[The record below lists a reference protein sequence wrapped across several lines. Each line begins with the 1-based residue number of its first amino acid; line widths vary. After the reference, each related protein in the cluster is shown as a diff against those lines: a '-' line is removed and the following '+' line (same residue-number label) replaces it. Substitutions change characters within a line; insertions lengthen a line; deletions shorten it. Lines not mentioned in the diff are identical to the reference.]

1 MVVIASHIEKSGL
14 LDIAR
19 THCANWDNGNCV
31 GCMIKNKNQT
41 LIFRISSK
49 FAGKSCQ
56 VKKKCKY
63 FDNVVMPGI
72 KNGI

>member
-1 MVVIASHIEKSGL
+1 MVVIDNSIEKNGL
-14 LDIAR
+14 LSMAR
-19 THCANWDNGNCV
+19 TYCANWDNGNCV

-63 FDNVVMPGI
+63 FDNVVIPGI

>member
-1 MVVIASHIEKSGL
+1 MVVIANKIEKNRL
-14 LDIAR
+14 LAMAR

-63 FDNVVMPGI
+63 FDNVVIPGI